1 MKKNFYDF
9 ILQSDFKIPSSE
21 DEQQIEPAI
30 QKIKQFNNRA
40 FDIIN
45 ESEDGNSNE
54 DENQKEI
61 IDNKPKYPKRS
72 ESKNSLWL
80 EYGCA

>member
-1 MKKNFYDF
+1 MNIVF
-9 ILQSDFKIPSSE
+9 QSDFKIPSSE
-21 DEQQIEPAI
+21 DEQQSEPI
-30 QKIKQFNNRA
+30 QKLKQFHNRA
-40 FDIIN
+40 AFEIIN

-61 IDNKPKYPKRS
+61 NHNKPKYPKRTA
-72 ESKNSLWL
+72 SKNSLWL